1 VSKVMWCELEVV
13 PMDMT
18 IALLFKLMMLVKVDL
33 LGTWIFIHIE
43 LQVIDMNV
51 VLICIYHAILHV

>member
-1 VSKVMWCELEVV
+1 MWCELEVV

-33 LGTWIFIHIE
+33 LGT
-43 LQVIDMNV
+43 
-51 VLICIYHAILHV
+51 